1 MRELS
6 REEVCLVAG
15 GVTGSL
21 IIGKPLGAIPVLSI
35 QFEGNHGI
43 LTVAGVSTPFG
54 EGLPPIRLP

>member
-6 REEVCLVAG
+6 SVETLQVAG

-21 IIGKPLGAIPVLSI
+21 SIGQPLGAIPVLSL
-35 QFEGNHGI
+35 QFEGTHGT
-43 LTVAGVSTPFG
+43 LTIGGITQPFG